1 MPKHTY
7 QAAEKFILSREFFG
21 MKLGL
26 ENIGTFLESL
36 GNPQNKYKTIH
47 VAGTNG
53 KGSTSSMIA
62 SILQQQGYKTGLF
75 TSPHLVSFRERIRV
89 NGKNIPKQSLV
100 SFIDKHRKELTKRK
114 LSFFELC
121 SAMAFEHF
129 AKTHVDFAVIETG
142 LGGRLDATNVLNPEL
157 TITTSISLDHVE
169 ILGNTIKQITR
180 EKAGIIKPNSHH
192 LIGMLPKQ
200 ATDILKE
207 RCKKEKTK
215 FHRLIASH
223 IHVRK
228 NNLSFDFVDKNFVLK
243 NITPSLVGTHQIH
256 NSALAL
262 KAVEILRSQGVVV
275 SKKAMKDGIEQAV
288 WPARF
293 QIRTYKSKPT
303 HIFDVSHNVEGVDS
317 FVQSFKIR
325 YPKRKAYILTGF
337 VKRKEHQKM
346 FNLLSQIAQ
355 FFALVPLSTK
365 RSTDVADM
373 IKTINFHS
381 VPIKRYAKV
390 ASGYNAILKM
400 TNKDDIII
408 VIGSHYLVGEFFE
421 RYNIK

>member
-36 GNPQNKYKTIH
+36 GNPQNKYMTIH

-62 SILQQQGYKTGLF
+62 SILQQQGYKIGLF
-75 TSPHLVSFRERIRV
+75 TSPHLVSYRERIRV

-100 SFIDKHRKELTKRK
+100 SFIDRHRKELTKRK

-121 SAMAFEHF
+121 AAMAFEHF
-129 AKTHVDFAVIETG
+129 AKSHVEFAVIETG
-142 LGGRLDATNVLNPEL
+142 LGGRLDATNVLHPEL
-157 TITTSISLDHVE
+157 TLTTSISLDHIE
-169 ILGNTIKQITR
+169 ILGNTIRKITK
-180 EKAGIIKPNSHH
+180 EKAGIIKPHSNH
-192 LIGMLPKQ
+192 LIGILPLQ
-200 ATDILKE
+200 ATEILKKT
-207 RCKKEKTK
+207 CMQQKTK
-215 FHRLIASH
+215 FHRLVPSH

-228 NNLSFDFVDKNFVLK
+228 DNLSFDYINKNISIK

-256 NSALAL
+256 NSALAI
-262 KAVEILRSQGVVV
+262 KSAEILKNNGIKISN
-275 SKKAMKDGIEQAV
+275 KAIKNGIEQAI

-293 QIRTYKSKPT
+293 QIKEYKLKPT
-303 HIFDVSHNVEGVDS
+303 HIFDVSHNVEGVES
-317 FVQSFKIR
+317 FVKSFKIK
-325 YPKRKAYILTGF
+325 YPNRKAYVLTGF

-346 FNLLSQIAQ
+346 FNLLSQISAYY
-355 FFALVPLSTK
+355 ALVPLSTK
-365 RSTDVADM
+365 RTTNVADM
-373 IKTINFHS
+373 IKNIDFKS
-381 VPIKRYAKV
+381 VPIKQFGKLS
-390 ASGYNAILKM
+390 SGYNAILKM
-400 TNKDDIII
+400 TNRDDIII

-421 RYNIK
+421 RYNI